1 MSDPVVVI
9 AMREFKAG
17 LIAREDAQMRAMA
30 AQWLRVEQALEAQ
43 IAALADELA
52 RMREAGEAIGQSA
65 LYRLERY
72 RRLLAQ
78 IRSEFAGYVS
88 YADHELTRYQ
98 SEMATLGLDHSVQ
111 AIQLSYWP
119 GVGAYFD
126 RLPVDAIERIVGLA
140 GDGQP
145 LGDLLKARMIRD
157 ADGTE
162 LAGVWERL
170 TQTLIDGTV
179 QGINPRDVARL
190 MRDDL
195 AGGLNKALV
204 IARTEGLRPYREMSR
219 AQYEA
224 SGVVTGQKRLTAHD
238 HRVCGACL
246 ADEGTLYSIHA
257 IISDHPQG
265 RCTGVPVVRDMPEVR
280 WQAGEVWFRE
290 QDRETQRSILGA
302 AHWEA
307 WSEGAFAFSQLVT
320 RTRDP
325 VWGAGLTPTPLS
337 ELIGGQAGRR
347 AA

>member
-1 MSDPVVVI
+1 MPDPVVVTV
-9 AMREFKAG
+9 MREWKLD

-30 AQWLRVEQALEAQ
+30 AQWLQIEHSLEAQ

-52 RMREAGEAIGQSA
+52 RMRDAGEAISQSK

-78 IRSEFAGYVS
+78 VRSEFAGYVT
-88 YADHELTRYQ
+88 YADREMSRYQ
-98 SEMATLGLDHSVQ
+98 SEMATLGLDHSVE

-119 GVGAYFD
+119 GIGAYFD
-126 RLPVDAIERIVGLA
+126 RLPVDAIENIVGLA
-140 GDGQP
+140 GNGQP
-145 LGDLLKARMIRD
+145 LGELLKARMIRD

-170 TQTLIDGTV
+170 TQTLINGTV
-179 QGINPRDVARL
+179 RGMNPRDVARL

-195 AGGLNKALV
+195 AGGLNKALL

-238 HRVCGACL
+238 NRVCAACL
-246 ADEGTLYSIHA
+246 ADEGTLYGIHA

-265 RCTGVPVVRDMPEVR
+265 RCTSVPVVRDIPEVR
-280 WQAGEVWFRE
+280 WQAGEDWFRD
-290 QDRETQRSILGA
+290 QDLDTQRSILGP
-302 AHWEA
+302 AHYKA
-307 WSEGAFAFSQLVT
+307 WTEGAFAFSQLVT
-320 RTRDP
+320 RTSDP

-337 ELIGGQAGRR
+337 ELVGG
-347 AA
+347 